1 MVFSGNFKIHIIV
14 RTLLL
19 LGTSGLFVNLFY
31 TDSYTLTKVLLGGLL
46 VYEVYVMIAYLDKA
60 NRELAGFLNSIKY
73 DDFSHTYTAKKTG
86 TSMDGVYD
94 QFNLVIKK
102 FRDVRA
108 EKEAQYQYL
117 RTIVQH
123 VGIGIITFDNDGQI
137 QIINAT
143 AKALLGVDLVK
154 NIHQLKGVS
163 PELVASLLELKTGGR
178 DLLKINKK
186 GEEVHLSIYAI
197 ELIRSEKQFKL
208 VSIQNIKSELDEKE
222 MDAWQNLIRVLTH
235 EIMNSVTPISSLAA
249 TVESELESSLNAE
262 GFSVSNLSVEDL
274 TDFHM
279 AVQTIHKRSEGL
291 IKFVSDFRNLTHIQF
306 PKKED
311 ILLADL
317 LRPILNL
324 LKFDF
329 KANKIE
335 VELNIEPE
343 NLTLSADKQQIEQV
357 LINLI
362 KNAIHAMDENE
373 EMNKSSKMTI
383 CGCLNEHERVLI
395 KIQDNGSGIDEE
407 AVKKIFI
414 PFYTT
419 KKSGSGIGLSLSKQ
433 IMRKHNGNLSV
444 TSTLDEGSEFILSFP
459 AEET

>member
-1 MVFSGNFKIHIIV
+1 
-14 RTLLL
+14 
-19 LGTSGLFVNLFY
+19 
-31 TDSYTLTKVLLGGLL
+31 
-46 VYEVYVMIAYLDKA
+46 
-60 NRELAGFLNSIKY
+60 
-73 DDFSHTYTAKKTG
+73 
-86 TSMDGVYD
+86 
-94 QFNLVIKK
+94 
-102 FRDVRA
+102 
-108 EKEAQYQYL
+108 
-117 RTIVQH
+117 
-123 VGIGIITFDNDGQI
+123 
-137 QIINAT
+137 
-143 AKALLGVDLVK
+143 
-154 NIHQLKGVS
+154 
-163 PELVASLLELKTGGR
+163 
-178 DLLKINKK
+178 
-186 GEEVHLSIYAI
+186 
-197 ELIRSEKQFKL
+197 
-208 VSIQNIKSELDEKE
+208 
-222 MDAWQNLIRVLTH
+222 
-235 EIMNSVTPISSLAA
+235 
-249 TVESELESSLNAE
+249 VESELESSLNAE